1 MRLLELKIPPPL
13 LAVMTAGAMY
23 GVAKLL
29 PTLALLPTLP
39 TLRTGAV
46 LALVVVGA
54 SFDAAGLVAF
64 RRAKT
69 TVNPMTP
76 QRSSSVVSTG
86 VYRFTRNPMY
96 LGLVFMLTAW
106 AVYLSSAWA
115 LLGVPVFMAYI
126 TRFQVQPEERVLAAR
141 FGQSYADYC
150 ARVRRWL

>member
-13 LAVMTAGAMY
+13 VTLMTAAAMY

-29 PTLALLPTLP
+29 PVWALLP
-39 TLRTGAV
+39 TLRTGAA
-46 LALVVVGA
+46 LTLVVVGV
-54 SFDAAGLVAF
+54 SFDAAGLIAF

-76 QRSSSVVSTG
+76 QRSTSVVSTG

-96 LGLVFMLTAW
+96 LGLAFLLTAW

-126 TRFQVQPEERVLAAR
+126 TRFQIQPEERALAAR
-141 FGQSYADYC
+141 FGQSYVDYC

>member
-13 LAVMTAGAMY
+13 V
-23 GVAKLL
+23 
-29 PTLALLPTLP
+29 
-39 TLRTGAV
+39 
-46 LALVVVGA
+46 ALVTAVAMFFLARSLPLVALPPSFNSGAALVLLVLGA
-54 SFDAAGLVAF
+54 SIDVGGLMAF
-64 RRAKT
+64 RRSKT

-76 QRSSSVVSTG
+76 QRTTAIVSTG

-96 LGLVFMLTAW
+96 LGLVIMLVAW

-126 TRFQVQPEERVLAAR
+126 TRFQIQPEERALAAR
-141 FGQSYADYC
+141 FGQGYADYC